1 MNISLLGVPIITIP
15 FQHHT
20 TVQQPLLHCLE
31 QLPQTY
37 IMNEDSISKSDWDT
51 SVKFGNDVQERPYW
65 NILQPHIDQTIKD
78 AMKRVDIT
86 DFQYSVPWYQQYQ
99 KKDHHG
105 WHRHPFATYNV
116 VYYVELPQDAHPTVL
131 RNPVDVTQMIT
142 PNVSEGDIFIFPS
155 CLTHCSPPNPSTQRK
170 TIIAFNIV

>member
-15 FQHHT
+15 FIHHN
-20 TVQQPLLHCLE
+20 TVKQPLLHCLE
-31 QLPQTY
+31 HLPQTSV
-37 IMNEDSISKSDWDT
+37 MNRDSISKSDWDT
-51 SVKFGNDVQERPYW
+51 PGEKPYW
-65 NILQPHIDQTIKD
+65 TILQPHIDQTLKD
-78 AMKRVDIT
+78 ALRRVDIT
-86 DFQYSVPWYQQYQ
+86 EFQYSTPWYQQYH

-116 VYYVELPQDAHPTVL
+116 VYYVELPQDAPPTIL
-131 RNPVDVTQMIT
+131 RNPVDTTQMIT
-142 PNVSEGDIFIFPS
+142 PKVREGDIFIFPS